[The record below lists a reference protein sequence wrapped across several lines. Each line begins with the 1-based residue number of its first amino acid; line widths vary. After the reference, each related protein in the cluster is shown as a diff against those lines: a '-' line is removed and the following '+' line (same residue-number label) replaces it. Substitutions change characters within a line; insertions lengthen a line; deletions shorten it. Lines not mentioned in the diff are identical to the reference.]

1 MNINDNIKLLQGDCF
16 ETIKTISDKSIDLVL
31 TDPPYEHIKGGM
43 KSKFNTGIM
52 SKDSVINTKLNDFSK
67 DKVINILELL
77 KSKFRDS
84 YNGYFFCSKLQVPYY
99 LEFAENNKL
108 N

>member
-1 MNINDNIKLLQGDCF
+1 MNINNNIEIYQGDCF

-52 SKDSVINTKLNDFSK
+52 SNDSVINTKLNDFEIWTK
-67 DKVINILELL
+67 DGWYWKFNVYL
-77 KSKFRDS
+77 KQKE
-84 YNGYFFCSKLQVPYY
+84 K
-99 LEFAENNKL
+99 NNE
-108 N
+108 